1 MFMLVLMLVSKWEPA
16 LNNNTSGKC
25 YCKYRSAVFL
35 IFVVFSSSEDLHER
49 MVNNALGVMV
59 GITTV
64 LVDITKNNSAEDS
77 L

>member
-1 MFMLVLMLVSKWEPA
+1 MRIYHLTTLQAGSIINKD
-16 LNNNTSGKC
+16 
-25 YCKYRSAVFL
+25 RSAVFL
-35 IFVVFSSSEDLHER
+35 IFVIFSSSEDLHER